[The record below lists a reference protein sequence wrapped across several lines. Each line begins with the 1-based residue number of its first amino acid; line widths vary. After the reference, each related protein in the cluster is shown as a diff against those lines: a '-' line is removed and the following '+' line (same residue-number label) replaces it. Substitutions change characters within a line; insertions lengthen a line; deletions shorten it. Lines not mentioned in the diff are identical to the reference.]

1 MGIIKKILLSLQES
15 QQRRADYWILQ
26 NLSDKEL
33 RDIGITRSEIAHTV
47 YCSQGTTY
55 TCTACSEL
63 VNYNNI

>member
-47 YCSQGTTY
+47 YCS
-55 TCTACSEL
+55 
-63 VNYNNI
+63 

>member
-1 MGIIKKILLSLQES
+1 MGIIKKILKSPQES

-47 YCSQGTTY
+47 YCT
-55 TCTACSEL
+55 
-63 VNYNNI
+63 

>member
-1 MGIIKKILLSLQES
+1 MGIIKKILKTLQES

-47 YCSQGTTY
+47 YCT
-55 TCTACSEL
+55 
-63 VNYNNI
+63 

>member
-33 RDIGITRSEIAHTV
+33 RDIGITRSEIAHKV
-47 YCSQGTTY
+47 YCT
-55 TCTACSEL
+55 
-63 VNYNNI
+63 